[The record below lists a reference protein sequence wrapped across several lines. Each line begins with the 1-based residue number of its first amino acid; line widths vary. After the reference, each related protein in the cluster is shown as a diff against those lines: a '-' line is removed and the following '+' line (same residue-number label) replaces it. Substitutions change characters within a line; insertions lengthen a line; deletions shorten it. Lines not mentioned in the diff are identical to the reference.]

1 MTTMPATSSTN
12 SSSQPFAHALRR
24 LYLARFAFAVVWA
37 GLLFTT
43 ADTTG
48 PGLTSL
54 LVVYPLFD
62 AAAVTWQ
69 LRARTGSTAPETAAR
84 VNIVVSVAVA
94 IALGVASTVSLDA
107 ALVVWGAWAVGA
119 GVPQLVTAI
128 RNRTTG
134 GQVAQ
139 MLSGGISV
147 VAGAS
152 FLAQGLRGTD
162 SLAGVGGYAVVG
174 GVFFLI
180 SALRLG
186 AVLRTRDVR

>member
-1 MTTMPATSSTN
+1 MTTLQSASATDPR
-12 SSSQPFAHALRR
+12 SQLFARTLRR

-48 PGLTSL
+48 PGLTTL

-62 AAAVTWQ
+62 AAAVAWQ
-69 LRARTGSTAPETAAR
+69 LRAQAGSRGRATAAR
-84 VNIVVSVAVA
+84 VNVAVSLA
-94 IALGVASTVSLDA
+94 VAVALGVASTVSLDA
-107 ALVVWGAWAVGA
+107 ALVVWGLWAIGA

-128 RNRTTG
+128 RNREAG

-147 VAGAS
+147 VAGAA
-152 FLAQGLRGTD
+152 FVGQGLSGAD
-162 SLAGVGGYAVVG
+162 SLAGAGGYAVVG

-186 AVLRTRDVR
+186 TVLRTNDLR